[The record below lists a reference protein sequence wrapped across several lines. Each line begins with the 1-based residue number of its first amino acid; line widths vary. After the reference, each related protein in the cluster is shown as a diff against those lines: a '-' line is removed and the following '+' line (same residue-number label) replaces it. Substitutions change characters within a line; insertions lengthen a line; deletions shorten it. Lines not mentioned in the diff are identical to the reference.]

1 MSHKR
6 VTSRDVAQRASVS
19 RTTVSFVLNDVTS
32 MKISEQTRQRVLDAA
47 RDLGYIPD
55 AAARTLASGKTC
67 TLGLI
72 VSHAKLIPVDVF
84 IPQLLHSLHDV
95 CREHGYR
102 LLLETAEYP
111 DKPGAYERLVRA
123 KQIDGLIVLSP
134 RHDDADLHTLIE
146 TGYPLVLIGKY
157 PHPGVHAVMPEISP
171 EATYRTTA
179 HLIGLGH
186 RRIAVI
192 HFMPIYD
199 AATDYRLLGYRQA
212 LEEAGIPYDG
222 GLVRDGDYSAASG
235 FEAMASLLT
244 ASPRPTALV
253 AGNDTIAIGA
263 MAAISEGGLRIP
275 DDVAVTGHD
284 DIPTARFTVPSLTT
298 VRMPAYAMGRR
309 CGEMAIQLMAG
320 KEPAERQVVFSTELV
335 IRHSCGARPFF
346 EAVGD

>member
-1 MSHKR
+1 MTQKR
-6 VTSRDVAQRASVS
+6 VTSRDVAQRAGVS

-32 MKISEQTRQRVLDAA
+32 MKISEQTRQRVLQAA
-47 RDLGYIPD
+47 QELGYIPD
-55 AAARTLASGKTC
+55 ASARTLASGKTC

-84 IPQLLHSLHDV
+84 IPQLLHSLYDV

-102 LLLETAEYP
+102 LLLETAEHA
-111 DKPGAYERLVRA
+111 DQPGAFERLVRA

-134 RHDDADLHTLIE
+134 RQDDAHLRNLIE

-157 PHPGVHAVMPEISP
+157 PHSAAHAVMPETNP
-171 EATYRTTA
+171 EATYHTTA

-186 RRIAVI
+186 RRIAFI

-199 AATDYRLLGYRQA
+199 PATDSRLFGYRQA
-212 LEEAGIPYDG
+212 LDEAGIPFDEH
-222 GLVRDGDYSAASG
+222 LVRDGDYSAASG
-235 FEAMASLLT
+235 YAAMTSLLA

-263 MAAISEGGLRIP
+263 MAAITEAGLHVP

-284 DIPTARFTVPSLTT
+284 DIPTARYTVPSLTT
-298 VRMPAYAMGRR
+298 VRMPAQAMGRR

-320 KEPAERQVVFSTELV
+320 KQPTERQVVFPTELV
-335 IRHSCGARPFF
+335 IRHSCGANPLT
-346 EAVGD
+346 EPVDD